1 MFTQKELNI
10 IQRRWLEL
18 LKVYDMSILYKLG
31 KSNIVVDALRCF
43 SMGSTT
49 HIEEYKEVLDKDACA

>member
-10 IQRRWLEL
+10 IQLRWLEL
-18 LKVYDMSILYKLG
+18 LNDYDMSIFYKLG
-31 KSNIVVDALRCF
+31 KANIVVDALRIF

-49 HIEEYKEVLDKDACA
+49 HMEEYKEVLAEDA